1 MRGKTYEALAL
12 PETCWVTPEMLDA
25 LAARDVGHVLRTAQ
39 RLTGAS
45 QTQIGMS
52 TGLSQAQV
60 SEIMSRKRQ
69 VTTIDVM
76 ARIVVGLDIP
86 DPARTVL
93 LLGDRS
99 YATDLGSTRLNPR
112 LVEPELVEP
121 SMYADVTAI
130 YPTRS
135 EFMAGLPPR
144 SLLGG
149 ARSVDAVGL
158 SLNLICQHY
167 ADNEL
172 VALINGGTRMRC
184 LFLDPQGDMT
194 KLREREEGY
203 VPGHLATLTELN
215 IANLIRRVRDR
226 LEPEAANRL
235 EIGVYDETVRFN
247 VVIVDDELCIAQPY
261 LHDIRGIESPTFVI
275 KRLSPDT
282 GLFGV
287 FQHFFVHLWERARQL

>member
-1 MRGKTYEALAL
+1 MRGKTYESFAL
-12 PETCWVTPEMLDA
+12 PATCWGTAEMLDA
-25 LAARDVGHVLRTAQ
+25 LANRDVAHVLRMAQ

-99 YATDLGSTRLNPR
+99 YAESYTSAAPAPVAQPDVPD
-112 LVEPELVEP
+112 VFP
-121 SMYADVTAI
+121 YADVSAI
-130 YPTRS
+130 YATRS

-144 SLLGG
+144 AMLES
-149 ARSVDAVGL
+149 AQSVDAVGL

-172 VALINGGTRMRC
+172 LNLLNAGTRMRC
-184 LFLDPQGDMT
+184 LFLDPAGEAT

-203 VPGHLATLTELN
+203 LPGHLASLTDLN
-215 IANLIRRVRDR
+215 IGNLVRRVRDR
-226 LEPEAANRL
+226 LNPEAKQNL

-247 VVIVDDELCIAQPY
+247 VMIVDDELCVAQPY

-275 KRLSPDT
+275 RRQSPEA
-282 GLFGV
+282 GLFPV
-287 FQHFFVHLWERARQL
+287 FQHFFTHLWERARQL